1 MSVFQD
7 EDAPLVRDEDEDLF
21 VIQSAQDFLEVKKA
35 EYVESSI
42 RLRREN
48 ELLFI
53 PSMRPGTVSS
63 LILLPFIRCTGCAV
77 A

>member
-1 MSVFQD
+1 MSVTQD

-35 EYVESSI
+35 EYVESI
-42 RLRREN
+42 QKEN

-53 PSMRPGTVSS
+53 PSIRPGTVSS
-63 LILLPFIRCTGCAV
+63 FILLLYIR
-77 A
+77 